1 MAKNKYDAIMENLQQ
16 LNEDSFDI
24 TTADGLDALKNF
36 ELEPEKEVL
45 NITDPESESQEEIE
59 ENPENFYLNKLI
71 AVCDICQNPSF
82 MTEEDINEPFTCP
95 YCYSEGT
102 GYSIVGKVVAKDS
115 CEDCSDKKEED
126 VNVNVDVKPQPDEK
140 VDLDLEEPFEESKC
154 KSKKEEIKESTESR
168 LSKFINDYNNLAK
181 EDSLVIPKDL
191 VSKFNKILTSQLK
204 YVDDYVNPPYRE
216 YIIVKLSDKKLNDK
230 KEEIKESAE
239 LDINMDDKANVNIK
253 TDEAGDVKIDVNT
266 QDTSEPGLAPIE
278 FEDDG
283 SVAGQEIAELDD
295 DEAVEFNQAV
305 EDSEDNFEF
314 EDVQMSRL
322 VSDFL
327 KEHFEDVVSY
337 KVTKASKCNK
347 DLKVEGI
354 VKFKSGNRSSIN
366 FVFEGLDT
374 KAKKYNLIGSCSA
387 FGRNK
392 AFKLSGNIN
401 EGVIKPSALSYNFQQ
416 KINEQLVRIYGKTE
430 IKG

>member
-154 KSKKEEIKESTESR
+154 KSKKEEIKESTE
-168 LSKFINDYNNLAK
+168 
-181 EDSLVIPKDL
+181 
-191 VSKFNKILTSQLK
+191 
-204 YVDDYVNPPYRE
+204 
-216 YIIVKLSDKKLNDK
+216 
-230 KEEIKESAE
+230 

-266 QDTSEPGLAPIE
+266 QDTSEPDLAPIE

-314 EDVQMSRL
+314 EDVQMSKL

-392 AFKLSGNIN
+392 AFKLSGSIN